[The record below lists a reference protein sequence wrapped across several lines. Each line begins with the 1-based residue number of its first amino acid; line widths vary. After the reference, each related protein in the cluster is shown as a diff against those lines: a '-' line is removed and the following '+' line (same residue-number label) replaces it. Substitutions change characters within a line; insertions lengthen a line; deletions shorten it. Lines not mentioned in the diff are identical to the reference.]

1 MLIQEKRAQVA
12 AMDDEAFSNTF
23 INNSALKSNLQ
34 PLNTSMAIKG
44 FKGLFQLSEH
54 TLGVLSNPANHKAL
68 EEWAATMENT
78 EDTILPTVGPAF
90 SYSLRKRKHTGKAG
104 APLKK
109 SKKSLK
115 DTKNKGKTRVVE
127 EDVSI

>member
-1 MLIQEKRAQVA
+1 
-12 AMDDEAFSNTF
+12 
-23 INNSALKSNLQ
+23 
-34 PLNTSMAIKG
+34 
-44 FKGLFQLSEH
+44 
-54 TLGVLSNPANHKAL
+54 
-68 EEWAATMENT
+68 MENT
-78 EDTILPTVGPAF
+78 EDTISPMVSPAF

-104 APLKK
+104 ASLKK